1 MEKINLLLLL
11 LLSLNIVINIHTLYK
26 LQLVK
31 NEIMGVWDQI
41 HILTQTIAKK
51 LGELKSLTYINE
63 NKNKNK

>member
-1 MEKINLLLLL
+1 MEKINLVLLLL
-11 LLSLNIVINIHTLYK
+11 FLNIVINIHTLYK

>member
-1 MEKINLLLLL
+1 MEKINLVLLLL
-11 LLSLNIVINIHTLYK
+11 CLNIVINIHTLYK

-31 NEIMGVWDQI
+31 NEIMGIWDQI

-63 NKNKNK
+63 NKNKKE